1 MVWFMICKEEISFNF
16 IQKEPL
22 TGSYQ
27 GMRYYLVKSG
37 DCIRAVVYPDK
48 FCFVKTPEEQKV
60 MKEFPNVP
68 DSMDELVRWLNE
80 QHESGRY

>member
-1 MVWFMICKEEISFNF
+1 MICKEEISFNF

-48 FCFVKTPEEQKV
+48 FC
-60 MKEFPNVP
+60 
-68 DSMDELVRWLNE
+68 L
-80 QHESGRY
+80 

>member
-1 MVWFMICKEEISFNF
+1 MIRKEEISFNF

-22 TGSYQ
+22 TGSYL

-37 DCIRAVVYPDK
+37 DCIRATVYPDK
-48 FCFVKTPEEQKV
+48 FCFVKTPEDQKV
-60 MKEFPNVP
+60 VKEFPNVP
-68 DSMDELVRWLNE
+68 DSMDELVGWLNE

>member
-1 MVWFMICKEEISFNF
+1 MICKEEISFNF

-37 DCIRAVVYPDK
+37 DCIRAV
-48 FCFVKTPEEQKV
+48 
-60 MKEFPNVP
+60 KEYPNVP
-68 DSMDELVRWLNE
+68 DSVDELVRWLNE